1 MLAKGRLGANGRT
14 VNRRCDGANRSTV
27 SKLTNYNVRICMNIL
42 AGDCRKLDLPL
53 ARHDMTPMYVKRIP
67 ISRICTIT
75 YVNHA
80 ILIIYS

>member
-1 MLAKGRLGANGRT
+1 
-14 VNRRCDGANRSTV
+14 
-27 SKLTNYNVRICMNIL
+27 MNIV
-42 AGDCRKLDLPL
+42 ADDCRKLDLL
-53 ARHDMTPMYVKRIP
+53 FAQHDMTPMYVKRIP